1 MFNLHLTCKLIKGRV
16 EDLMRMFLCCNHY
29 SDVDECASNPCQNG
43 TCMDGINDY
52 TCNCTVGFIGK
63 NCDHGMIVSFNILPC
78 VSYRFPND
86 LDVQNGIFLDKS
98 TVSFCIFLQLLKKNQ
113 ILRTKFKMN
122 LIFIFCP

>member
-1 MFNLHLTCKLIKGRV
+1 
-16 EDLMRMFLCCNHY
+16 
-29 SDVDECASNPCQNG
+29 
-43 TCMDGINDY
+43 MDGINDY

-63 NCDHGMIVSFNILPC
+63 NCDHGIIVSFNILPC

-113 ILRTKFKMN
+113 ILRTKFKMK
-122 LIFIFCP
+122 LLFIFCP